1 MNRMADWTRV
11 ELEKMLNS
19 IELAVTIPVNL
30 RIESEQTILDLT
42 EMERILREAK
52 LISIGECGCRKKLH
66 RCNAP
71 LDVCFSLD
79 KEAEEF
85 VKKGLARKASLE
97 EALDALKRSHEAG
110 LVHVT
115 YTFKG
120 REKPEVI
127 CSCCSCCCQSLSA
140 LVRFGMPDAVVASKF
155 VAALDPETCINCG
168 KCVTRCQ
175 FRARQLENGKVK
187 YDKTRCFGCGV
198 CVSTCPTGSIS
209 LITRTT
215 SEGE

>member
-1 MNRMADWTRV
+1 MADWTKG
-11 ELEKMLNS
+11 ELERTLDS
-19 IELAVTIPVNL
+19 IELAVTIPVHL
-30 RIESEQTILDLT
+30 RIKGEQTILDLT
-42 EMERILREAK
+42 EMEKVLREAK
-52 LISIGECGCRKKLH
+52 LISIGECGCRKKLR

-79 KEAEEF
+79 SEAEEF
-85 VKKGLARKASLE
+85 VKKGLAKRASLE

-120 REKPEVI
+120 KEKPEVI
-127 CSCCSCCCQSLSA
+127 CSCCSCCCHSLSA
-140 LVRFGMPDAVVASKF
+140 LVRFRMPDAVVASKF
-155 VAALDPETCINCG
+155 IADPNPETCMNCG

-175 FRARQLENGKVK
+175 FKARHLESGKVV

-209 LITRTT
+209 LRTRTV
-215 SEGE
+215 SESK